1 LLILER
7 FAATQFNWRPSGWAG
22 IALSFVLVT
31 IGWVFFRAPTLADAW
46 QYLSAMF
53 YFGAGNESRPL
64 AVYLIPDIQLYLA
77 IGLFF
82 AFAPFETLWRLRFD
96 RPPMMMQQ
104 LGLSIVSLIYS
115 SLLLATNSFNPSSI
129 SAFDDL
135 IAIRDGTPLN
145 PPPPAAPSPPRPAGW
160 PSGTS

>member
-1 LLILER
+1 VIRQRQPTQPQARRRSDFCRLGPVSRAIADPGAVR
-7 FAATQFNWRPSGWAG
+7 RTQFNWRPSGWAG

-31 IGWVFFRAPTLADAW
+31 IGWVFFRAPILADAW

-64 AVYLIPDIQLYLA
+64 AVYLTPDIQLYLA

-82 AFAPFETLWRLRFD
+82 AFVPFETLWRLRFD
-96 RPPMMMQQ
+96 RPLMMMQQ

-115 SLLLATNSFNPSSI
+115 SLLLATNSFNPFI
-129 SAFDDL
+129 YF
-135 IAIRDGTPLN
+135 RF
-145 PPPPAAPSPPRPAGW
+145 
-160 PSGTS
+160 